1 MRWPWQRARSSDQL
15 VLSWSARTLVY
26 VQARRLGDGQFEL
39 LALGAERQGSDDRDA
54 FVKRLQGLGFKGLPA
69 TFMLRTEQYQL
80 LQIDTPAVPPEELRS
95 AARYQ
100 VRDMLQTHVDDVTID
115 VIRVGDGQHKGS
127 SHSFVVAATNSVV
140 NEVLELAGALDCEVS
155 VIDIQETAQ
164 RNLQTALTRQD
175 GTLAQASALLI
186 LDDEHQA
193 LLTISANEELFYT
206 RRFDLPEGFLT
217 GTWGQSIAVQAPV
230 DGFTP
235 VEEYMPSYGSGDFSL
250 GDEFHAD
257 ASPAPIS
264 AASALPGSTSSQD
277 DERAQ
282 RLVVEIQRSLDV
294 WDRTWSSLTLSG
306 LRVFAGARSQELA
319 QWLTTQLGSPVQ
331 AMEVASLFSGFAG
344 ASASDQALCLPLLGV
359 LLRTESGAP

>member
-1 MRWPWQRARSSDQL
+1 MRWPWQRRRSSSQW
-15 VLSWSARTLVY
+15 VLSWCGQTLAY
-26 VQARRLGDGQFEL
+26 VHARRLSDGRFEVL
-39 LALGAERQGSDDRDA
+39 SMGAERQAGEEHPV
-54 FVKRLQGLGFKGLPA
+54 FVKRLQGLGLKGATA

-80 LQIDTPAVPPEELRS
+80 LQIPTPVVPPEELRS

-115 VIRVGDGQHKGS
+115 IIRVGDGQHKGTGN
-127 SHSFVVAATNSVV
+127 SFVVAATNAVV
-140 NEVLELAGALDCEVS
+140 KDVMDLASALDCQVS

-164 RNLQTALTRQD
+164 RNLQTALTQRD
-175 GTLAQASALLI
+175 GTLAMANAALV
-186 LDDEHQA
+186 LDDAQQA

-217 GTWGQSIAVQAPV
+217 GTWGQDIGVQAPV

-235 VEEYMPSYGSGDFSL
+235 VEEYMPSYSTGDVALGDDFS
-250 GDEFHAD
+250 APAMPVS
-257 ASPAPIS
+257 ASR
-264 AASALPGSTSSQD
+264 LD

-306 LRVFAGARSQELA
+306 LRVFAGERSTELA
-319 QWLTTQLGSPVQ
+319 QWLTRQLGQTVIP
-331 AMEVASLFSGFAG
+331 MEVTALFSGFDA
-344 ASASDQALCLPLLGV
+344 ASPADQGLCLPLLGV
-359 LLRTESGAP
+359 LLRDEGQSP